1 LSAIKRA
8 AAGVFLS
15 WVRQHVVGV
24 DRHQQIIDEAR
35 EACDI
40 LISRCEYVLSEN
52 VEDME
57 RSKAQLE
64 EVFAEFERKILSNPQ
79 MWENFPPRTDISYFM
94 RWPGQYYSTGQKNSG
109 FEVPTS
115 MRQVDTTSELII
127 PDNPQ

>member
-40 LISRCEYVLSEN
+40 LISRCEYVLAEN
-52 VEDME
+52 AEDME

-64 EVFAEFERKILSNPQ
+64 QVFSEFERKISSNPQ

-94 RWPGQYYSTGQKNSG
+94 RWPGQYYSSGQKNSG

-115 MRQVDTTSELII
+115 MRQVDTTSELSI